1 MSLKFKAKETVF
13 PQSNVKRNFP
23 KNYSQL
29 KKSFRSY
36 EDSATFFMLADA
48 TCSTRPTVD
57 IKKIHVNVFSN
68 LKITTPKLSKNTIE
82 TLEIMSDDDL
92 LKELKRSKAEARKGE
107 VISWKKAKISV

>member
-13 PQSNVKRNFP
+13 PQSSVRRNFP

-29 KKSFRSY
+29 KKSFRSF

-57 IKKIHVNVFSN
+57 IEKIHVNVFSN
-68 LKITTPKLSKNTIE
+68 RKITTPKLSKNIIE

-92 LKELKRSKAEARKGE
+92 LKELKLSRTEARKGK
-107 VISWKKAKISV
+107 VILWKKAKINV